1 MCASLRLIAE
11 ASVHRAHCFALKEGQ
26 LPAPLHF
33 KPATSASSFSKQQLT
48 LPCITT
54 GYRCSDV
61 DYRPQCTDMAALAEQ
76 HAVSYGQNLT
86 GAHFVPMSNSM
97 YELA

>member
-26 LPAPLHF
+26 LPAPLHL
-33 KPATSASSFSKQQLT
+33 KPATSTSSFSKQQIIL
-48 LPCITT
+48 LCIST
-54 GYRCSDV
+54 GHRCSDV
-61 DYRPQCTDMAALAEQ
+61 DYRSQCTDMDALAEQ
-76 HAVSYGQNLT
+76 HAVGYGQKLS